1 VRLCCSAI
9 ILSVQD
15 GRALALPAAAATAA
29 PRARAVPGACEG
41 RPRGAQVWEEAAQA
55 QVLRVAPF
63 APHRAG
69 AADGAPAPGGAG
81 RRPQHGEE
89 LARVQVM
96 LPVAGQPAA
105 RRAVLSGRGG
115 RY

>member
-1 VRLCCSAI
+1 M
-9 ILSVQD
+9 
-15 GRALALPAAAATAA
+15 LPC
-29 PRARAVPGACEG
+29 PSPPIEG